1 MMFAAARISVMKDYL
16 ILMRRRVS
24 AVSTDRLRARD
35 VSWFET
41 RVPRSSP

>member
-1 MMFAAARISVMKDYL
+1 MKDYL
-16 ILMRRRVS
+16 ILSRRVS
-24 AVSTDRLRARD
+24 AVSKEELRAPD